1 MTEIITY
8 LGEYA
13 LEIILGGLIIFF
25 NIIGKPKTAEKVK
38 KLKEKNLTQR
48 ERKQLEYAKKMKE
61 NEIEIEK
68 LRKELNK

>member
-8 LGEYA
+8 LGEYTF
-13 LEIILGGLIIFF
+13 EMILGALVIFF

-38 KLKEKNLTQR
+38 KLKEKNLTKR

-61 NEIEIEK
+61 NEIEIQK
-68 LRKELNK
+68 LKKELNE